1 MPGLDGLEAT
11 GTGDEPDFVSD
22 ETWAQT
28 KPTLRP

>member
-11 GTGDEPDFVSD
+11 ADFVSD

-28 KPTLRP
+28 KPTLPP